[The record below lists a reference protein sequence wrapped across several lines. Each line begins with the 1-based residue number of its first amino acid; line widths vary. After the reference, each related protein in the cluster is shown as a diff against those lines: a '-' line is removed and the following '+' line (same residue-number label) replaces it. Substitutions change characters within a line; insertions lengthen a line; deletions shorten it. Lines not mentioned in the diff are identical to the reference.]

1 MMQEFQ
7 VLEPVLRTKVQTE
20 VRKILFVENSFVEK
34 RRERLC
40 IGECR
45 GTWKPVILWVRVG
58 VGFIAFLHCLM
69 VEMPFRCKQAFPRE
83 ERCLLDLLQSVLQ
96 VPPLSGSPNC
106 C

>member
-40 IGECR
+40 IGEMQ
-45 GTWKPVILWVRVG
+45 GDLETSDPVG
-58 VGFIAFLHCLM
+58 QGGSGFYSLFALPDGGNAFQM
-69 VEMPFRCKQAFPRE
+69 
-83 ERCLLDLLQSVLQ
+83 
-96 VPPLSGSPNC
+96 
-106 C
+106 